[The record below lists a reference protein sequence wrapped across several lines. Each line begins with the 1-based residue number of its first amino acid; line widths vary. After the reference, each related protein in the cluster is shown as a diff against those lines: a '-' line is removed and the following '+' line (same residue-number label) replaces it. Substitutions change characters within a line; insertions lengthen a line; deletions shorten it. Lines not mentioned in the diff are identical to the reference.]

1 MAEVSEKAFPFDAE
15 EINGEY
21 DRTYL
26 ADDFARYFRSFISS
40 GVFMGESTNLQVIAN
55 GDMTVTLKVGAGI
68 IDGYRYDNI
77 EDIIIKLTPAD
88 GVLSRI
94 DRISFTWSK
103 EDRDIHYTVQ
113 EGSLSYN
120 PVAPECRRT
129 ADYKDYVVADV
140 YVGAGV
146 VSISQTAITDQ
157 RFNNDV
163 CGLAN
168 PFDEVDTTT
177 LYNKLEAF
185 YKEFE
190 DRTEQ
195 WTAEQKAIV
204 EEWYEGVKN
213 TLDGDA
219 AVNLQNQIG
228 VLSSL
233 TTVNKSNLVAA
244 LNELNAK
251 EIDVLDTKEEIEA
264 NTSDGKVAGAK
275 AVKDIYSSLGG
286 LNFGTD
292 GDGNVGYYGAD
303 GSLIPFKR
311 PKKYLIKDGV
321 IQNGLVFKGDNNV
334 SAQSKTGYIQL
345 CGNGLWITPIDISG
359 YAYISG
365 KFANISATSWGTYAD
380 TTNNGNRTHG
390 KSVNPASYL
399 ADLKDNV
406 YVGISIYASASQYF
420 KVYDLWL
427 E

>member
-113 EGSLSYN
+113 EGGLSYN

-146 VSISQTAITDQ
+146 VSISQTVITDQ

-204 EEWYEGVKN
+204 EKWYEGVKN

-244 LNELNAK
+244 LNEVNAK
-251 EIDVLDTKEEIEA
+251 EVDVLDTKEEIEA

-275 AVKDIYSSLGG
+275 AVKDIYSSFAYDDNGIY
-286 LNFGTD
+286 
-292 GDGNVGYYGAD
+292 GYHRKVDGAD
-303 GSLIPFKR
+303 TVIPF
-311 PKKYLIKDGV
+311 
-321 IQNGLVFKGDNNV
+321 NGNK
-334 SAQSKTGYIQL
+334 QSKTVSF
-345 CGNGLWITPIDISG
+345 TT
-359 YAYISG
+359 
-365 KFANISATSWGTYAD
+365 TSSD
-380 TTNNGNRTHG
+380 KNNGYKNLVVTFDDLIKVQSYTIDNFVDNFRIASIINGTVSGNTVNLKIRT
-390 KSVNPASYL
+390 
-399 ADLKDNV
+399 ADDGRNV
-406 YVGISIYASASQYF
+406 SCTITAYGS
-420 KVYDLWL
+420 
-427 E
+427 